1 MFNPYKDKLDMVYK
15 GTTTVGTMCKEGV
28 VLATDTRVTMGFYVA
43 HKRGKKMYPLD
54 RHIAMTIAGTVAD
67 AQNVVDILKAN
78 AALFRLSRG
87 HPMAV
92 GAATR
97 LAANMLFANRYYPLG
112 LQAIIAGVDLAG
124 PHIFS
129 LDPFGSITEEKKF
142 FSTGSG
148 SPVALGVLEDG
159 YRDDMTT
166 SQAISLVVRAI
177 QGAMKRD
184 VATGES
190 FDVAVITSSG
200 YRELSESEK
209 SQILTG
215 A

>member
-1 MFNPYKDKLDMVYK
+1 M
-15 GTTTVGTMCKEGV
+15 
-28 VLATDTRVTMGFYVA
+28 
-43 HKRGKKMYPLD
+43 
-54 RHIAMTIAGTVAD
+54 D
-67 AQNVVDILKAN
+67 AL
-78 AALFRLSRG
+78 
-87 HPMAV
+87 
-92 GAATR
+92 GA
-97 LAANMLFANRYYPLG
+97 Y
-112 LQAIIAGVDLAG
+112 D
-124 PHIFS
+124 
-129 LDPFGSITEEKKF
+129 EERKF